1 MNDLVSVYQQY
12 LDATANMIARR
23 KKKVQSLSDN
33 NSMNLL
39 YCSEAK
45 REDKSECPTSRL
57 NFYIACY
64 GSLTFSNPIKV
75 RVMVGNT

>member
-1 MNDLVSVYQQY
+1 M
-12 LDATANMIARR
+12 
-23 KKKVQSLSDN
+23 QSLSDN
-33 NSMNLL
+33 NSLNLL

-45 REDKSECPTSRL
+45 REDRSECPTSRL

-64 GSLTFSNPIKV
+64 GSLTFSNPIKI